1 MEHKLNDKY
10 NPKDERYKHL
20 IGKKCILP
28 LMNKEIP
35 IIADPFVDMEFGTGC
50 VKLTPF
56 GTNLMKC
63 LKNKRL
69 RELIIS
75 YINQNRKEYVA
86 C

>member
-10 NPKDERYKHL
+10 NSKDFEDKLYERWEKNGYFK
-20 IGKKCILP
+20 P
-28 LMNKEIP
+28 SMNKEIP

-63 LKNKRL
+63 
-69 RELIIS
+69 
-75 YINQNRKEYVA
+75 
-86 C
+86 

>member
-1 MEHKLNDKY
+1 MKMKVVQSLREQG
-10 NPKDERYKHL
+10 
-20 IGKKCILP
+20 IKKS
-28 LMNKEIP
+28 
-35 IIADPFVDMEFGTGC
+35 D
-50 VKLTPF
+50 LTREQF
-56 GTNLMKC
+56 WEKAWKC